1 MFQLVRV
8 SDITKPRE
16 IQFIRLAFFQI
27 ARFQIVS
34 AFFFKSFQHFFVVT
48 FILVSFLSPCFSDST
63 FANVLFS
70 PDCCFQDSW
79 SALFRAV
86 GYETFLSCFLV
97 RFWCQAFICALFRA
111 FGFRGVVLPAFSL
124 LSCRPFWKLGVNGS
138 FSVGRLTVR
147 ILFRNGRGYHF
158 GCFELSI
165 KIMARTAVLISGSG
179 GSSSTFHLWFGGSP
193 SFYLF
198 WTCE

>member
-16 IQFIRLAFFQI
+16 IQFIKLAFFQI

-70 PDCCFQDSW
+70 FFFFLCFFF
-79 SALFRAV
+79 FRALWCV
-86 GYETFLSCFLV
+86 FGAKLLFVRFSELLVFEVLSYRPFRYFLV
-97 RFWCQAFICALFRA
+97 D
-111 FGFRGVVLPAFSL
+111 
-124 LSCRPFWKLGVNGS
+124 
-138 FSVGRLTVR
+138 
-147 ILFRNGRGYHF
+147 HF
-158 GCFELSI
+158 GN
-165 KIMARTAVLISGSG
+165 
-179 GSSSTFHLWFGGSP
+179 
-193 SFYLF
+193 
-198 WTCE
+198 

>member
-16 IQFIRLAFFQI
+16 IQFIKLAFFQI

-34 AFFFKSFQHFFVVT
+34 AFFFKSFQHFCVVT

-70 PDCCFQDSW
+70 FFFFLCM
-79 SALFRAV
+79 LF
-86 GYETFLSCFLV
+86 FLSCSLV

-147 ILFRNGRGYHF
+147 ILFRNGRGYH
-158 GCFELSI
+158 
-165 KIMARTAVLISGSG
+165 
-179 GSSSTFHLWFGGSP
+179 
-193 SFYLF
+193 
-198 WTCE
+198 